1 MAPRLLRAGFAI
13 SKNKP
18 APIEVAVSALPR
30 NLLQC
35 KHVRVRSWLDPANW
49 PVTRRL
55 RWGAPS
61 QRLV

>member
-55 RWGAPS
+55 R
-61 QRLV
+61 